1 MMVWP
6 SKPLAGLTLSHAEM
20 STSAEPLNMY
30 GPVATRLRPY
40 APALPSK
47 HLPIS
52 CGIGAVAGIAI
63 AKRKSPRGFVSL
75 MTSVDEFGVVMPE
88 TFLPLAPFAQ
98 PTMSEY

>member
-6 SKPLAGLTLSHAEM
+6 SKPLAGLTLSHAEVF
-20 STSAEPLNMY
+20 TSAEPLNMY

-75 MTSVDEFGVVMPE
+75 MTRVDGFGVVTPE
-88 TFLPLAPFAQ
+88 TFFPWPPSAQ
-98 PTMSEY
+98 PPLWG